1 MICDLKQTVKSL
13 EGMNKVL
20 QEELKEK
27 TRMLERDT
35 VQVQGLKEE
44 MKTIH
49 DEEVVNSNSG
59 SAQLNV
65 SSIEEAEKRE
75 LTEKD
80 RCTDTDKTYESKLI
94 SSSYHCKYYYPH
106 LKLSYY

>member
-1 MICDLKQTVKSL
+1 MI
-13 EGMNKVL
+13 
-20 QEELKEK
+20 EK
-27 TRMLERDT
+27 DT
-35 VQVQGLKEE
+35 VQVQGLTEE
-44 MKTIH
+44 VKTIH
-49 DEEVVNSNSG
+49 DKEVVNSNSESG
-59 SAQLNV
+59 QLYV
-65 SSIEEAEKRE
+65 SSIEEAEKRG